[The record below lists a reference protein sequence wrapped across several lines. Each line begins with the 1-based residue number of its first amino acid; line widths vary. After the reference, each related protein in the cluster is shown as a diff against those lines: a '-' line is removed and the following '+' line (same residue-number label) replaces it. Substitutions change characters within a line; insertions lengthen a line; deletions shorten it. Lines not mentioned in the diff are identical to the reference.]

1 METNESVG
9 KDKGDPASDSL
20 QFAKSIDEFDI
31 HEKLGR
37 GRFGHVFKVQRKDNG
52 NNYAMKVLFK
62 AELVQNN
69 CLHQLLKEV
78 EIQYKLKHKYI
89 LKLYGV
95 CQDARRVYLFTDI
108 AANGTLYACLKRIG
122 KFPELQVGKY
132 VKQLLNALIYLHKKS
147 IIHRDIKPENLLLS
161 STGDLLLADFG
172 WSCQVDAN
180 GRQTVCGTP
189 DYLPPEMIAN
199 QAYSNVV
206 DSYCA
211 GVLCYEFLVGK
222 APFTGSS
229 HHETYANI
237 LKGEYTVPDYVSIG
251 AKSFISYALR
261 ANPEK
266 RYSAGELYLLPWT
279 MEQDEGAKSII
290 THENELN
297 MEISTPLTKEERD
310 SLDDKIEKENFENI
324 NY

>member
-1 METNESVG
+1 
-9 KDKGDPASDSL
+9 
-20 QFAKSIDEFDI
+20 
-31 HEKLGR
+31 
-37 GRFGHVFKVQRKDNG
+37 
-52 NNYAMKVLFK
+52 MKVLFK

-69 CLHQLLKEV
+69 CLHQLLTEV

-122 KFPELQVGKY
+122 KFPELQAGKY

-161 STGDLLLADFG
+161 STGNLLLADFG
-172 WSCQVDAN
+172 WSCQIDAN

-189 DYLPPEMIAN
+189 DYLPPEMITN

-229 HHETYANI
+229 NHETYANI
-237 LKGEYTVPDYVSIG
+237 LKGGCIFPEYVSAG

-279 MEQDEGAKSII
+279 MEQDENAKSI
-290 THENELN
+290 TEYENELN
-297 MEISTPLTKEERD
+297 AATPAVTTKDQRD
-310 SLDDKIEKENFENI
+310 SLDEKIDKENFENI
-324 NY
+324 ND